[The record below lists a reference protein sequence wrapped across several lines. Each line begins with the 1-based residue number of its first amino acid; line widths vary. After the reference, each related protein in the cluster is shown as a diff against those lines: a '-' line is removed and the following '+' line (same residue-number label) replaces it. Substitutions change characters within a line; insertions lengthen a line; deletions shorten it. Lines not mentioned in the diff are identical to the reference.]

1 VLPEALAPLNTLAMN
16 LRWSWHAPTRELFRS
31 LDPELWE
38 ESRQD
43 PTALLG
49 LIGVERLEELA
60 GDPDVVARVREADDD
75 LRAYLTDPRWYQES
89 FDVDEKPDAIAY
101 FSAEFGITAVL
112 PQYSGGLGILAGDHL
127 KSASDLGVPI
137 VGVGLLYGAGYFKQ
151 SLTRDG
157 WQAETYPVLDPDNLP
172 LSLLRED
179 DGTPAR
185 VMLTLPGARVLAAQ
199 VWLARVGR
207 IPLLLLDSNVPE
219 NDEAARHVTDR
230 LYGGSAEHRLQQELL
245 LGMGGIKAI
254 RLHSRL
260 SGAATPQVYHCNE
273 GHAGFLGIERARE
286 LVAHEGLT
294 FAQALESVKAGTVFT
309 THTPVPAGHDKFS
322 YDLAGKTIG
331 TYLPDNIRALAGQ
344 DLLNTTVLALNLSR
358 GHNGVSELHGE
369 VSREMFPG
377 FNIGHVTNGVH
388 HLSWTG
394 DEFKSLFD
402 EYLPTWRE
410 QPQVLAE
417 AHSIPDDAIKQAK
430 RHAKK
435 RLISYINSVS
445 GAGFTDEL
453 LTICFARRAA
463 AYKRAT
469 LIFSDL
475 EYLFNLSFDRVQFIF
490 AGKAHPQDNAGKG
503 LIKEIVNLAKQYE
516 NKIRLVFVS
525 NYNIWLAGLM
535 TQGTDVWLN
544 TPRRPR
550 EASGTSGM
558 KVCFNGGINMSVLD
572 GWWREGC
579 RNRLN
584 GWAIGDDE
592 DQSDEAAAADLY
604 QDLDDMVTTYYANP
618 KQWLNIMKNSI
629 ADLTPVFNTH
639 RMVLEYV
646 HKYYV

>member
-1 VLPEALAPLNTLAMN
+1 M
-16 LRWSWHAPTRELFRS
+16 
-31 LDPELWE
+31 
-38 ESRQD
+38 
-43 PTALLG
+43 
-49 LIGVERLEELA
+49 
-60 GDPDVVARVREADDD
+60 
-75 LRAYLTDPRWYQES
+75 
-89 FDVDEKPDAIAY
+89 KIAY
-101 FSAEFGITAVL
+101 FSMEIGLNENIPT
-112 PQYSGGLGILAGDHL
+112 YSGGLGILAGDHI
-127 KSASDLGVPI
+127 KSAADLSLPLIAVT
-137 VGVGLLYGAGYFKQ
+137 LLYKRGYFIQTINPMGAQEELYPYFDPRAFMEPLPFKVTIKI
-151 SLTRDG
+151 SGRDVHIG
-157 WQAETYPVLDPDNLP
+157 VWKHNQVGIKGRVPVYFLDTDLP
-172 LSLLRED
+172 VNAPED
-179 DGTPAR
+179 RLIT
-185 VMLTLPGARVLAAQ
+185 Q
-199 VWLARVGR
+199 F
-207 IPLLLLDSNVPE
+207 
-219 NDEAARHVTDR
+219 
-230 LYGGSAEHRLQQELL
+230 LYGGDNHTRICQEAVLGIGGYLALKRLER
-245 LGMGGIKAI
+245 GI
-254 RLHSRL
+254 
-260 SGAATPQVYHCNE
+260 TTYHMNE
-273 GHAGFLGIERARE
+273 GHAVFLT
-286 LVAHEGLT
+286 L
-294 FAQALESVKAGTVFT
+294 ALLQEFNGDEDAVRQKCVFT

-331 TYLPDNIRALAGQ
+331 TYLPNNIRVLAGQ

-394 DEFKSLFD
+394 DEFKALFD

-639 RMVLEYV
+639 RMVMEYV

>member
-1 VLPEALAPLNTLAMN
+1 MEPLPFKVTIKISG
-16 LRWSWHAPTRELFRS
+16 RDVH
-31 LDPELWE
+31 
-38 ESRQD
+38 
-43 PTALLG
+43 
-49 LIGVERLEELA
+49 IGVWKHNQVGIKGRVPVYFLDTDLPVNAPEDRL
-60 GDPDVVARVREADDD
+60 
-75 LRAYLTDPRWYQES
+75 
-89 FDVDEKPDAIAY
+89 
-101 FSAEFGITAVL
+101 IT
-112 PQYSGGLGILAGDHL
+112 Q
-127 KSASDLGVPI
+127 
-137 VGVGLLYGAGYFKQ
+137 F
-151 SLTRDG
+151 
-157 WQAETYPVLDPDNLP
+157 
-172 LSLLRED
+172 
-179 DGTPAR
+179 
-185 VMLTLPGARVLAAQ
+185 
-199 VWLARVGR
+199 
-207 IPLLLLDSNVPE
+207 
-219 NDEAARHVTDR
+219 
-230 LYGGSAEHRLQQELL
+230 LYGGDNHTRICQEAVLGIGGYLALKRLER
-245 LGMGGIKAI
+245 GI
-254 RLHSRL
+254 
-260 SGAATPQVYHCNE
+260 TTYHMNE
-273 GHAGFLGIERARE
+273 GHAVFLT
-286 LVAHEGLT
+286 L
-294 FAQALESVKAGTVFT
+294 ALLQEFNGDEDAVRQKCVFT

-331 TYLPDNIRALAGQ
+331 TYLPNNIRVLAGQ

-394 DEFKSLFD
+394 DEFKALFD

-410 QPQVLAE
+410 QQQVLAE

-584 GWAIGDDE
+584 GWAIGDAEAQGD
-592 DQSDEAAAADLY
+592 DAAAADLY
-604 QDLDDMVTTYYANP
+604 QDLDDMVTTY
-618 KQWLNIMKNSI
+618 
-629 ADLTPVFNTH
+629 
-639 RMVLEYV
+639 
-646 HKYYV
+646 

>member
-1 VLPEALAPLNTLAMN
+1 M
-16 LRWSWHAPTRELFRS
+16 
-31 LDPELWE
+31 
-38 ESRQD
+38 
-43 PTALLG
+43 
-49 LIGVERLEELA
+49 
-60 GDPDVVARVREADDD
+60 
-75 LRAYLTDPRWYQES
+75 
-89 FDVDEKPDAIAY
+89 KIAY
-101 FSAEFGITAVL
+101 FSMEIGLNENIPT
-112 PQYSGGLGILAGDHL
+112 YSGGLGILAGDHI
-127 KSASDLGVPI
+127 KSAADLSLPLIAVTLLYKRGYFIQSINPMGEQEELYPYFDPRAFMEPLPLKVTIKIGGRDVHIGVWKYNQ
-137 VGVGLLYGAGYFKQ
+137 VGLKGRVPVYF
-151 SLTRDG
+151 
-157 WQAETYPVLDPDNLP
+157 LDTD
-172 LSLLRED
+172 
-179 DGTPAR
+179 
-185 VMLTLPGARVLAAQ
+185 LPGNA
-199 VWLARVGR
+199 
-207 IPLLLLDSNVPE
+207 PE
-219 NDEAARHVTDR
+219 DR
-230 LYGGSAEHRLQQELL
+230 LITQFLYGGDNHTRICQEAVLGIGGYLALKRLERNITTFH
-245 LGMGGIKAI
+245 M
-254 RLHSRL
+254 
-260 SGAATPQVYHCNE
+260 NE
-273 GHAGFLGIERARE
+273 GHAVFLT
-286 LVAHEGLT
+286 L
-294 FAQALESVKAGTVFT
+294 ALLQEFNGDEDAVRQKCVFT

-322 YDLAGKTIG
+322 YDLAEKTIG
-331 TYLPDNIRALAGQ
+331 TYLPNNIRTLAGQ

-377 FNIGHVTNGVH
+377 YNIGHVTNGVH

-394 DEFKSLFD
+394 DEFKALFD

-417 AHSIPDDAIKQAK
+417 AHTIPDDAIKQAK
-430 RHAKK
+430 RHAKQ

-490 AGKAHPQDNAGKG
+490 AGKAHPQDHAGKG

-516 NKIRLVFVS
+516 NKMRLVFVS

-592 DQSDEAAAADLY
+592 DIGDDAAAADLY

>member
-1 VLPEALAPLNTLAMN
+1 M
-16 LRWSWHAPTRELFRS
+16 
-31 LDPELWE
+31 
-38 ESRQD
+38 
-43 PTALLG
+43 
-49 LIGVERLEELA
+49 
-60 GDPDVVARVREADDD
+60 
-75 LRAYLTDPRWYQES
+75 
-89 FDVDEKPDAIAY
+89 KIAY
-101 FSAEFGITAVL
+101 FSMEIGLNENIPT
-112 PQYSGGLGILAGDHL
+112 YSGGLGILAGDHI
-127 KSASDLGVPI
+127 KSAADLSLPLIAVT
-137 VGVGLLYGAGYFKQ
+137 LLYKRGYFIQTINPMGAQEELYPYFDPRAFMEPLPFKVTIKI
-151 SLTRDG
+151 SGRDVHIG
-157 WQAETYPVLDPDNLP
+157 VWKHNQVGIKGRVPVYFLDTD
-172 LSLLRED
+172 
-179 DGTPAR
+179 
-185 VMLTLPGARVLAAQ
+185 LPGNA
-199 VWLARVGR
+199 
-207 IPLLLLDSNVPE
+207 PE
-219 NDEAARHVTDR
+219 DR
-230 LYGGSAEHRLQQELL
+230 LITQFLYGGDNHTRICQEAVLGIGGYLALKRLER
-245 LGMGGIKAI
+245 GI
-254 RLHSRL
+254 
-260 SGAATPQVYHCNE
+260 TTYHMNE
-273 GHAGFLGIERARE
+273 GHAVFLT
-286 LVAHEGLT
+286 L
-294 FAQALESVKAGTVFT
+294 ALLQEFNGDEDAVRQKCVFT

-331 TYLPDNIRALAGQ
+331 TYLPNNIRVLAGQ

-394 DEFKSLFD
+394 DEFKALFD

-639 RMVLEYV
+639 RMVMEYV